1 MSERSIEHAASAQE
15 DRKRRRALHLRSE
28 GWTITQIARSMGG
41 ICKRKVALWLGL
53 EWKEKVKRPDRHAR
67 LDVTNLPPRGKVCVG
82 YRRAHKWNLERTQC
96 ELCGMTRPDFLLTQ
110 ASDATRK
117 LEATKLKQMVMK
129 GGAV

>member
-1 MSERSIEHAASAQE
+1 MS
-15 DRKRRRALHLRSE
+15 KRRRALHLRSE

-41 ICKRKVALWLGL
+41 ICKRKVARWLGL